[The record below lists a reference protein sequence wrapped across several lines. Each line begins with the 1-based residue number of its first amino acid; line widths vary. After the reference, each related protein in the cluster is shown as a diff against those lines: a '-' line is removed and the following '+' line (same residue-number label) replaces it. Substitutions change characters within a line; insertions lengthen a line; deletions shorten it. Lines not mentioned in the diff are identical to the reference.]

1 MARRFGKPSG
11 KIMAL
16 KLPKNTLV
24 LGGQRSG
31 KSYYAEQMIETAG
44 GGHYLATAQAFD
56 EEMTARIETHQGRRG
71 SLWTTHEEPL
81 EIARLIIEKTRNE
94 KPVLVDCLTLW
105 LSNMMLAERDI
116 ESALEGLVDA
126 LANSNG
132 PVVLVSN
139 EVGQGVIPDNA
150 LARQF
155 VDCAGRM
162 NRLVAEAS
170 ERVVFL
176 TAGIPQIL
184 KDI

>member
-1 MARRFGKPSG
+1 MDA
-11 KIMAL
+11 ILAQI
-16 KLPKNTLV
+16 TLV

-31 KSYYAEQMIETAG
+31 KSFYAEQMVEAAG

-56 EEMTARIETHQGRRG
+56 DEMTVRIETHQKRRG
-71 SLWTTHEEPL
+71 PQWITLEEPL
-81 EIARLIIEKTRNE
+81 EIAREIAEKTQTGQ
-94 KPVLVDCLTLW
+94 PLLVDCLTLW
-105 LSNMMLAERDI
+105 LSNLMLAERDI
-116 ESALEGLVDA
+116 EGAVANLIET
-126 LANSNG
+126 LARSKG

-150 LARQF
+150 LARRF

-170 ERVVFL
+170 ERVVFV

-184 KDI
+184 KDN